1 MSSNRPR
8 EIGAEAS
15 NEPALQNVVAGL
27 ICLSLRERDY
37 SNSCSVETCNR
48 IIDEL
53 ISYIKEPDGKSLCA
67 KADILGEITLLYQ
80 RKFELQAKK
89 IQEELF
95 ELQQENS
102 RLQQKVRER
111 ASASVDE
118 ASAAAPAQLVQEQ

>member
-27 ICLSLRERDY
+27 ICLSLEERDY

-111 ASASVDE
+111 ASASGDE

>member
-27 ICLSLRERDY
+27 ICLSLEERDY

-102 RLQQKVRER
+102 RLPSPVG
-111 ASASVDE
+111 AGTVSG
-118 ASAAAPAQLVQEQ
+118 